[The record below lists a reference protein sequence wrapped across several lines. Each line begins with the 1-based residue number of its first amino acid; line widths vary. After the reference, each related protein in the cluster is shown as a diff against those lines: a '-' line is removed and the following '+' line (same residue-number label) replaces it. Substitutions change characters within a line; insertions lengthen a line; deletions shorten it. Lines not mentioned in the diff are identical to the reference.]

1 MRKKK
6 GSTVDSAALTSAWEK
21 VFTSMAVDDLDAY
34 LAQGWMTAEC
44 VTAKTGTT
52 LDAARMRLK
61 RMAVS
66 GELERKKIRI
76 MIQGAPRQIHI
87 YRPQS

>member
-1 MRKKK
+1 M
-6 GSTVDSAALTSAWEK
+6 S
-21 VFTSMAVDDLDAY
+21 
-34 LAQGWMTAEC
+34 AEC

-61 RMAVS
+61 RMAIA